1 MFLSLTFNLVAE
13 ARGQADNLQQEMLSQ
28 LWLSKVLSIL
38 YSAGSRVHHV
48 ANHSDLG
55 QAAGSP
61 LPHPWGRREFL
72 THFAMFCS
80 QCDRLWADLCG
91 AYWWF
96 LLWVGGPSR
105 RLYLLRLPQH
115 SGLLIPVD
123 TSFPTLTCSKL
134 SAWLSSCPPQQ
145 ASWRSM
151 SMTLLCLRNFYT
163 IPGIQTY
170 QKGIQTKHFLEGNH
184 KEIYFITTLW

>member
-134 SAWLSSCPPQQ
+134 SGRLLPGSAAVLHSRHLDVLCPWPFYAWGIFTQPQ
-145 ASWRSM
+145 AYRHIRKVYKPNISW
-151 SMTLLCLRNFYT
+151 
-163 IPGIQTY
+163 
-170 QKGIQTKHFLEGNH
+170 KGIIKKYIL
-184 KEIYFITTLW
+184 